1 MQAMNAPRLAGM
13 TDWYLARQLSNFRDG
28 VRGAHRRDYYG
39 LQMNLVGATLTD
51 EQKINDVI
59 AYINTL

>member
-1 MQAMNAPRLAGM
+1 M